1 MWEGAQGSERGHS
14 LGVRG
19 NSRCQQG
26 GESDERDSPRA
37 TARGWPPAAGHP
49 FTAGTLVAVTAA
61 LGTGAGEWTPPGSVV
76 PKSRFLTVAESTP
89 DPGDAGQHGGPALLL
104 VAPELLGKAFRR
116 FPAAATRGRG
126 LPRGNAVTG
135 FAGSQDGQLLKPET
149 PRARRLC
156 SAWGDRRPGCVPPLA
171 VQAQRPACGRA
182 GLRVLC
188 PLPDSDLRWEGGPIR
203 SASVGRKEKLGDKE
217 KTCSVGRF

>member
-1 MWEGAQGSERGHS
+1 M
-14 LGVRG
+14 
-19 NSRCQQG
+19 
-26 GESDERDSPRA
+26 
-37 TARGWPPAAGHP
+37 
-49 FTAGTLVAVTAA
+49 
-61 LGTGAGEWTPPGSVV
+61 
-76 PKSRFLTVAESTP
+76 
-89 DPGDAGQHGGPALLL
+89 LLL

-126 LPRGNAVTG
+126 LPRSNAVTG

-149 PRARRLC
+149 PKAQRLC
-156 SAWGDRRPGCVPPLA
+156 SAWGDRRPGLVPPLA

-188 PLPDSDLRWEGGPIR
+188 PLPDSDLGCGGPVR